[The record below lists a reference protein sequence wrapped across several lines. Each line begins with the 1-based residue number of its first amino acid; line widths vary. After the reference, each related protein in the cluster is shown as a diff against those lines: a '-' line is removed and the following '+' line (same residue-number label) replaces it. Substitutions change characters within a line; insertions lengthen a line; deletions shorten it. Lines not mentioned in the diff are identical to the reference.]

1 MSNNLKRGNPET
13 QFKAGREQAETA
25 RKGGIASGK
34 ARREKRDMKDTAL
47 IMLSMSLR
55 EGKIDNI
62 ENIKSIAE
70 LNGKNI
76 STQSAIILKQILNA
90 LKGDSRAAEF
100 VRDISG
106 NKQKEGVELSGTVN
120 NPFAGLTT
128 EELKRLIDD

>member
-62 ENIKSIAE
+62 EKETNKVLLEKEVMEVDYDGYE
-70 LNGKNI
+70 LEVWVK
-76 STQSAIILKQILNA
+76 
-90 LKGDSRAAEF
+90 
-100 VRDISG
+100 
-106 NKQKEGVELSGTVN
+106 
-120 NPFAGLTT
+120 
-128 EELKRLIDD
+128 